1 MTPAQLGPSP
11 TWPGIPDTP
20 TPCTR
25 ISCGAGSAGAKEMV
39 STRWSG
45 SSEHTHRALRPALGT
60 AWPHALLDQHVDA
73 RRYEGSSSSAQNIT
87 VHHGALAYL
96 LVINALRVS
105 EAAAVRVEDYGRP
118 DRERRR
124 YPAPHQP
131 ALAATRD
138 QQRRGRRCSV
148 ARCPDLSR
156 HADPRT
162 TEHYGRARGN
172 LDRPGVHF
180 LTAYVAESD
189 TLV

>member
-96 LVINALRVS
+96 LVINALRAS
-105 EAAAVRVEDYGRP
+105 EAAAVRIE
-118 DRERRR
+118 
-124 YPAPHQP
+124 
-131 ALAATRD
+131 
-138 QQRRGRRCSV
+138 
-148 ARCPDLSR
+148 DLSLIHISEPTR
-156 HADPRT
+156 RT
-162 TEHYGRARGN
+162 PISYAVFCLKKKKKQKNTTKTQQKN
-172 LDRPGVHF
+172 
-180 LTAYVAESD
+180 
-189 TLV
+189 